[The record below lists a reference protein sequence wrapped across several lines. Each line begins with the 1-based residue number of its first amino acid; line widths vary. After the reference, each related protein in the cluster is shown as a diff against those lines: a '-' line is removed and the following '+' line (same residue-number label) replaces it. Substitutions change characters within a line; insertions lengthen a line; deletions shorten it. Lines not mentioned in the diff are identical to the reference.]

1 MFLLQ
6 LLLNLTLYMLPLVIT
21 LTVSLHNSNIN
32 CLNFKNMF
40 LINLICVAV
49 TIKIW
54 QLGVVNIFES
64 GLVNRIIF
72 ESKTS
77 TNGMS
82 CSSYFHTK
90 HYFFEV
96 QLKCALQYSQHVS
109 N

>member
-1 MFLLQ
+1 
-6 LLLNLTLYMLPLVIT
+6 MLPLVIT
-21 LTVSLHNSNIN
+21 LTVSSHNNNIN
-32 CLNFKNMF
+32 CLNFKNIF
-40 LINLICVAV
+40 LINLISVAV

-54 QLGVVNIFES
+54 QLGVMNIFES

-82 CSSYFHTK
+82 CNNCFYTK

-96 QLKCALQYSQHVS
+96 QLKCAIQYSQHVS